1 MRRGENGGR
10 KDRTKAF
17 PSPVI
22 TPCHP
27 SEAMS
32 EKHTISCLVENHFG
46 VLARVSGLISARGF
60 NIDSLTV
67 STTEDPTI
75 SRMTIVVDAEGP
87 RLEQVKN
94 QLGRLIDVIEV
105 QELTEGQYLDRELLL
120 ARVSANGTTK
130 AKLEQIAKRFGAKVA
145 DANDHSLV
153 IEAAG
158 DTKTLD
164 RLVDELKAYQITKL
178 VRTGRVAL
186 EK

>member
-1 MRRGENGGR
+1 M
-10 KDRTKAF
+10 A
-17 PSPVI
+17 
-22 TPCHP
+22 
-27 SEAMS
+27 

-46 VLARVSGLISARGF
+46 VLARVSGLISARAF

-67 STTEDPTI
+67 SATEDPTI
-75 SRMTIVVDAEGP
+75 SRMTIVVDADAVK
-87 RLEQVKN
+87 LEQVKR

-105 QELTEGQYLDRELLL
+105 EELKEGEFLDRELLL
-120 ARVSANGTTK
+120 ARVSANGETRRQ
-130 AKLEQIAKRFGAKVA
+130 LEQLAGRFGGKLA
-145 DANDHSLV
+145 DATDRSVV

-164 RLVDELKAYQITKL
+164 RLVEQLLPHGITKL

>member
-1 MRRGENGGR
+1 
-10 KDRTKAF
+10 
-17 PSPVI
+17 
-22 TPCHP
+22 
-27 SEAMS
+27 MS

-46 VLARVSGLISARGF
+46 VLARVSSLISARGF

-94 QLGRLIDVIEV
+94 QLRRLIDVIEV
-105 QELTEGQYLDRELLL
+105 QELSEGGFIDRELLL
-120 ARVSANGTTK
+120 ARVSANGQTRSE
-130 AKLEQIAKRFGAKVA
+130 LETLVRRFGGKLA
-145 DANDHSLV
+145 DAGEHSVV

-158 DTKTLD
+158 DTKVLD
-164 RLVDELKAYQITKL
+164 QLVEQLRAHKILKL

>member
-1 MRRGENGGR
+1 M
-10 KDRTKAF
+10 A
-17 PSPVI
+17 
-22 TPCHP
+22 
-27 SEAMS
+27 

-46 VLARVSGLISARGF
+46 VLARVSGLISARAF

-75 SRMTIVVDAEGP
+75 SRMTIVVDADALK
-87 RLEQVKN
+87 LEQVKH
-94 QLGRLIDVIEV
+94 QLDRLIDVIEV
-105 QELTEGQYLDRELLL
+105 QELREGAFIDRELLL
-120 ARVSANGTTK
+120 ARVTANGATRRQ
-130 AKLEQIAKRFGAKVA
+130 LEQLAAQFGAKLA
-145 DANDHSLV
+145 DANERSVV

-164 RLVDELKAYQITKL
+164 RLVEQLKPHGISKL

>member
-1 MRRGENGGR
+1 
-10 KDRTKAF
+10 
-17 PSPVI
+17 
-22 TPCHP
+22 
-27 SEAMS
+27 MS

-75 SRMTIVVDAEGP
+75 SRMTIVVDADAQK
-87 RLEQVKN
+87 LEQVKR

-105 QELTEGQYLDRELLL
+105 QELREGGFIDRELLL
-120 ARVSANGTTK
+120 ARVQANGA
-130 AKLEQIAKRFGAKVA
+130 AKSKLQQLASRFGAKLA
-145 DANDHSLV
+145 DTTDQSVV
-153 IEAAG
+153 IEATG

-164 RLVDELKAYQITKL
+164 QLVDQLRPYGITKL

-186 EK
+186 EKS

>member
-1 MRRGENGGR
+1 M
-10 KDRTKAF
+10 A
-17 PSPVI
+17 
-22 TPCHP
+22 
-27 SEAMS
+27 

-46 VLARVSGLISARGF
+46 VLARVAGLISARGF

-75 SRMTIVVDAEGP
+75 SRMTIVVDADAQK
-87 RLEQVKN
+87 LEQVKS

-105 QELTEGQYLDRELLL
+105 QELREQQFIDRELLL
-120 ARVSANGTTK
+120 AHVAVNGSTK
-130 AKLEQIAKRFGAKVA
+130 AELEALTKRYGAKVA
-145 DANDHSLV
+145 HTTERSAV
-153 IEAAG
+153 IEVAG

-164 RLVDELKAYQITKL
+164 RLVEELKAHGITKL

>member
-1 MRRGENGGR
+1 
-10 KDRTKAF
+10 
-17 PSPVI
+17 
-22 TPCHP
+22 
-27 SEAMS
+27 MS

-46 VLARVSGLISARGF
+46 VLARVSSLISARGF

-75 SRMTIVVDAEGP
+75 SRMTIVVDADAVK
-87 RLEQVKN
+87 LEQVKR

-105 QELTEGQYLDRELLL
+105 QELKDGQFIDREVLL
-120 ARVSANGTTK
+120 ARVNANGGSRDALKQLT
-130 AKLEQIAKRFGAKVA
+130 ERFGARL
-145 DANDHSLV
+145 ANSTDRSVLL
-153 IEAAG
+153 EAAG

-164 RLVDELKAYQITKL
+164 QLVEQLRPYGITQL